1 MRLLLRPAAPAVLAW
16 RAMVDDFALLEA
28 WRGGDLQAGSQL
40 FDRHFESIHRFLRN
54 KVGDDT
60 DEVMQ
65 RTLLACVETRDRFRG
80 ASSFRTYLFGVAR
93 LELLAHYRRRRKM
106 DSHVDLESRS
116 FYDLDPS
123 PSTVVAKHMEQKILH
138 EALRR
143 LPIDLQI
150 ALELHYWENMSATEV
165 ATVLEIPSGTV
176 KSRLRRAKEMLR
188 EAMSGLQLSKPALE
202 STLGDLEGWAR
213 SLGETL
219 REGAAVSR
227 KPALEVIDAPDVDA
241 VDAVDAVEE
250 TPP

>member
-1 MRLLLRPAAPAVLAW
+1 MA
-16 RAMVDDFALLEA
+16 DDFALLEA
-28 WRGGDLQAGSQL
+28 WRDGDLQAGSQL

-93 LELLAHYRRRRKM
+93 LELLAHYRRRRKF

-116 FYDLDPS
+116 FFDLDPS
-123 PSTVVAKHMEQKILH
+123 PSTVVARHMEQKILH

-165 ATVLEIPSGTV
+165 ATVLEIPAGTV
-176 KSRLRRAKEMLR
+176 KSRLRRGKEMLKDI
-188 EAMSGLQLSKPALE
+188 MDGLALSKPALE

-213 SLGETL
+213 ALGETL

-227 KPALEVIDAPDVDA
+227 KPRPDPRTDVADERTA
-241 VDAVDAVEE
+241 TASTASQDPSPD
-250 TPP
+250 PPHE

>member
-1 MRLLLRPAAPAVLAW
+1 MA
-16 RAMVDDFALLEA
+16 DDFDLLDA

-93 LELLAHYRRRRKM
+93 LELLAHYRRRRKL
-106 DSHVDLESRS
+106 DNHVDLESRS

-123 PSTVVAKHMEQKILH
+123 PSVVVARHMEQKILH

-143 LPIDLQI
+143 LPDRPPDRPRAPL
-150 ALELHYWENMSATEV
+150 LGEHV
-165 ATVLEIPSGTV
+165 GHRGRHRP
-176 KSRLRRAKEMLR
+176 RDPRRHRQEPPAPRQGDAARHM
-188 EAMSGLQLSKPALE
+188 AGLALSKPALE
-202 STLGDLEGWAR
+202 STLGDLEGWAKA
-213 SLGETL
+213 LGETL

-227 KPALEVIDAPDVDA
+227 KPRPDPGPATATATATDTIA
-241 VDAVDAVEE
+241 EPLPTSDE
-250 TPP
+250 TPS

>member
-1 MRLLLRPAAPAVLAW
+1 MSDDFELLDAW
-16 RAMVDDFALLEA
+16 RN
-28 WRGGDLQAGSQL
+28 GDLQAGSKL

-80 ASSFRTYLFGVAR
+80 ASTFRTYLFGVAR
-93 LELLAHYRRRRKM
+93 LELLAHYRRRRKLNNEL
-106 DSHVDLESRS
+106 DIESKS
-116 FYDLDPS
+116 FFDLDPS
-123 PSTVVAKHMEQKILH
+123 PSTVVAKHNEQKLLH

-188 EAMSGLQLSKPALE
+188 EIMESITLSKTQLE
-202 STLGDLEGWAR
+202 STMGDLDGWAKQ
-213 SLGETL
+213 LGETL

-227 KPALEVIDAPDVDA
+227 MTAKDDNDGGGADEPPASPAA
-241 VDAVDAVEE
+241 A
-250 TPP
+250 T

>member
-1 MRLLLRPAAPAVLAW
+1 MA
-16 RAMVDDFALLEA
+16 DDFALLDA
-28 WRGGDLQAGSQL
+28 WRNGDLQAGSQL

-93 LELLAHYRRRRKM
+93 LELLAHYRRRRKF

-116 FYDLDPS
+116 FFDLDPS

-165 ATVLEIPSGTV
+165 ATVLEIPAGTV
-176 KSRLRRAKEMLR
+176 KSRLRRGKEMLR
-188 EAMSGLQLSKPALE
+188 DTMDGLALSRPALE

-227 KPALEVIDAPDVDA
+227 KPRPDPLTDADDEPAAADATTTVPGEPTPD
-241 VDAVDAVEE
+241 E
-250 TPP
+250 PKP

>member
-1 MRLLLRPAAPAVLAW
+1 MS
-16 RAMVDDFALLEA
+16 DDFELLDA
-28 WRGGDLQAGSQL
+28 WRGGDLQAGSAL

-80 ASSFRTYLFGVAR
+80 ASTFRTYLFGVAR
-93 LELLAHYRRRRKM
+93 LELLAHYRRRRKLSNEI
-106 DSHVDLESRS
+106 DIESKSFFDLA
-116 FYDLDPS
+116 PS
-123 PSTVVAKHMEQKILH
+123 PSTVVAKHKEQMLLH

-143 LPIDLQI
+143 LPLDLQI
-150 ALELHYWENMSATEV
+150 ALELHYWESMSATEV

-188 EAMSGLQLSKPALE
+188 EIMQTITLSKTHLE
-202 STLGDLEGWAR
+202 SAMGDLEGWAKA
-213 SLGETL
+213 LGETL

-227 KPALEVIDAPDVDA
+227 VPGGAADDPTDPPA
-241 VDAVDAVEE
+241 
-250 TPP
+250 

>member
-1 MRLLLRPAAPAVLAW
+1 MA
-16 RAMVDDFALLEA
+16 DDFDLLDA

-93 LELLAHYRRRRKM
+93 LELLAHYRRRRKL
-106 DSHVDLESRS
+106 DNQVDVETCS

-123 PSTVVAKHMEQKILH
+123 PSVVVAKHMEQKVLG

-143 LPIDLQI
+143 LPADLQI

-188 EAMSGLQLSKPALE
+188 DIMASLALSKPTLE
-202 STLGDLEGWAR
+202 STLGDLEGWAK

-227 KPALEVIDAPDVDA
+227 PVDKGAASPPVIHAGDEEEAP
-241 VDAVDAVEE
+241 
-250 TPP
+250 

>member
-1 MRLLLRPAAPAVLAW
+1 M
-16 RAMVDDFALLEA
+16 
-28 WRGGDLQAGSQL
+28 
-40 FDRHFESIHRFLRN
+40 RN

-123 PSTVVAKHMEQKILH
+123 PSTVVARHMEQKILH

-150 ALELHYWENMSATEV
+150 ALELHYWEAMSATEV
-165 ATVLEIPSGTV
+165 ATVLEIPAGTV

-188 EAMSGLQLSKPALE
+188 DTMAGLALSKPALE
-202 STLGDLEGWAR
+202 STLGDLEGWAKA
-213 SLGETL
+213 LGETL

-227 KPALEVIDAPDVDA
+227 KPV
-241 VDAVDAVEE
+241 VEPG
-250 TPP
+250 TP

>member
-1 MRLLLRPAAPAVLAW
+1 MA
-16 RAMVDDFALLEA
+16 DDFDLLDA
-28 WRGGDLQAGSQL
+28 WRGGDLEAGSRL

-93 LELLAHYRRRRKM
+93 LELLAHYRRRRKL
-106 DSHVDLESRS
+106 DSQVELESRS

-123 PSTVVAKHMEQKILH
+123 PSVVVAKHMEQKVLH

-143 LPIDLQI
+143 LPADLQM
-150 ALELHYWENMSATEV
+150 ALELHYWENMSATEI
-165 ATVLEIPSGTV
+165 ATILEIPSGTV

-188 EAMSGLQLSKPALE
+188 DIMAGLALHKPTLE
-202 STLGDLEGWAR
+202 STLGDLDGWAK

-227 KPALEVIDAPDVDA
+227 PADA
-241 VDAVDAVEE
+241 VAAAAA
-250 TPP
+250 TPDLGAEDENP

>member
-1 MRLLLRPAAPAVLAW
+1 MA
-16 RAMVDDFALLEA
+16 DDFALLDA
-28 WRGGDLQAGSQL
+28 WRNGDLQAGSQL

-93 LELLAHYRRRRKM
+93 LELLAHYRRRRKF

-116 FYDLDPS
+116 FFDLDPS

-165 ATVLEIPSGTV
+165 ATVLEIPAGTV
-176 KSRLRRAKEMLR
+176 KSRLRRGKEMLR
-188 EAMSGLQLSKPALE
+188 DTMDGLALSRPALE

-227 KPALEVIDAPDVDA
+227 KPRPDPLTDADDEPAAATAADATTTAPGEPTPD
-241 VDAVDAVEE
+241 E
-250 TPP
+250 PKS

>member
-1 MRLLLRPAAPAVLAW
+1 MS
-16 RAMVDDFALLEA
+16 DDFELLDA
-28 WRGGDLQAGSQL
+28 WRGGDLQAGSKL

-80 ASSFRTYLFGVAR
+80 ASTFRTYLFGVAR
-93 LELLAHYRRRRKM
+93 LELLAHYRRKRKFNNEL
-106 DSHVDLESRS
+106 DIEEKS

-123 PSTVVAKHMEQKILH
+123 PSTVVARHKEQMLLH

-188 EAMSGLQLSKPALE
+188 EIMEAITISKTHLE
-202 STLGDLEGWAR
+202 STMGDLEGWAK

-227 KPALEVIDAPDVDA
+227 MPFGADDDDGGDDSSAQA
-241 VDAVDAVEE
+241 
-250 TPP
+250 